1 MKLKLPKKK
10 PFRDALKINRWPVNW
25 FDDKKEK
32 ERKRQEK
39 KSKLYPK
46 KLLTNISLMLM
57 EH

>member
-32 ERKRQEK
+32 ERKTQEK
-39 KSKLYPK
+39 ISKLYPK
-46 KLLTNISLMLM
+46 K
-57 EH
+57 

>member
-10 PFRDALKINRWPVNW
+10 PFRDALKINQTVNW

-39 KSKLYPK
+39 ISKLYPK
-46 KLLTNISLMLM
+46 N
-57 EH
+57 E

>member
-10 PFRDALKINRWPVNW
+10 SFNTALKLNRWPVNW

-39 KSKLYPK
+39 ISKLYPK
-46 KLLTNISLMLM
+46 K
-57 EH
+57 

>member
-10 PFRDALKINRWPVNW
+10 PFRDALKINRQPVNW

-39 KSKLYPK
+39 ISKLYPK
-46 KLLTNISLMLM
+46 K
-57 EH
+57 

>member
-10 PFRDALKINRWPVNW
+10 PFNAALKLNRWPVNW

-39 KSKLYPK
+39 ISKLYPK
-46 KLLTNISLMLM
+46 NENRI
-57 EH
+57 

>member
-32 ERKRQEK
+32 EEK
-39 KSKLYPK
+39 GKKKYPK
-46 KLLTNISLMLM
+46 L
-57 EH
+57 

>member
-10 PFRDALKINRWPVNW
+10 PFRDAFKINLWPVNW

-39 KSKLYPK
+39 ISKLYPK
-46 KLLTNISLMLM
+46 K
-57 EH
+57 

>member
-10 PFRDALKINRWPVNW
+10 PFSAALKLNRWPGNW

-39 KSKLYPK
+39 ISKLYPK
-46 KLLTNISLMLM
+46 K
-57 EH
+57 